1 MHKQRVGRNE
11 PCPCGS
17 GKKYKKCCYGKKI
30 LNNSTKPR
38 NIDHILPPHDT
49 INCGQP
55 LLDETF
61 FKTNTVHEL
70 SAPRFIYSI
79 LLTPEIEAL
88 ASEMTNQFLDRGVI
102 ESRLIENTEDVSELM
117 NIMLKGPDS
126 LNQVKLKNKLLR
138 YKNVAIPL
146 IMQELKKPQSDA
158 FIELAIKIIHA
169 SGEDYSNEI
178 LEIIKVNQRDAYA
191 VALLCMVLG
200 FYDNGE
206 TEKVLWDYYHYFKEH
221 FRGETYSDG
230 PLLGLEEIRA
240 EESGMSELN
249 AQTVS

>member
-1 MHKQRVGRNE
+1 MQVL
-11 PCPCGS
+11 
-17 GKKYKKCCYGKKI
+17 KI
-30 LNNSTKPR
+30 LQ
-38 NIDHILPPHDT
+38 L
-49 INCGQP
+49 Q
-55 LLDETF
+55 
-61 FKTNTVHEL
+61 
-70 SAPRFIYSI
+70 
-79 LLTPEIEAL
+79 
-88 ASEMTNQFLDRGVI
+88 
-102 ESRLIENTEDVSELM
+102 SRLLPITHFVCSA
-117 NIMLKGPDS
+117 
-126 LNQVKLKNKLLR
+126 
-138 YKNVAIPL
+138 Y
-146 IMQELKKPQSDA
+146 
-158 FIELAIKIIHA
+158 ELAIKIIHA